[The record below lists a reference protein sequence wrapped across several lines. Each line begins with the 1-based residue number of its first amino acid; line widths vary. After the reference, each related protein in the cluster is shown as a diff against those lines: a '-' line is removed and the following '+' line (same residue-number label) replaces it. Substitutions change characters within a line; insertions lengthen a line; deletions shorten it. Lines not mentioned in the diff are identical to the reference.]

1 MRGYYSIQ
9 SVSRKFIGLC
19 LLLFI
24 SSCQS
29 EQVGKW
35 DLTEE
40 RRERLLV
47 YGDKWNEFNVAG
59 DFDSVVSITVPFFQQ
74 SLHERDTLM
83 AVWSGIFIAQ
93 AYMSM
98 QNLDSVR
105 LYLDR
110 LTPIIADCS
119 NSMIMIA
126 YYSTLGN
133 YELRSRLNYE
143 DAIKYYLSALT
154 WARRAGSVINT
165 VAISYDISYLFYILN
180 DQEGIEYAQD
190 AYALSQDLE
199 KQTPYY
205 SSALAMM
212 GMMSILEG
220 RLEHA
225 SCYLDSAY
233 AIVSAGG
240 YSSQKSDILM
250 LKGDIERLKE
260 EIEKAVEYYDRVI
273 CNGECVY
280 PSTLIRTYLLKGE
293 CLDGAGRHDGALD
306 CWTQGLSVSYETG
319 VLEFRLDLLKNLYSG
334 MYNAGNREEA
344 LRYYEL
350 HSMLEDSLSDVAD
363 RRGFYTLLREYS
375 ELQYENTLNLQT
387 IELQKSNQKIIVM
400 GFALIFLLV
409 SSVVFYYLHRR
420 QKLINMQLVDKYQK
434 YLEYFNSGPVLKE
447 AKADNKAD
455 RELYMRIEKL
465 MRDEKVFK
473 QKGITRES
481 LADMLGTNRT
491 YVSRA
496 INTFSGKTFAN
507 YINTYRINEAVRQI
521 AGSDSKVNAKALA
534 EDLGYASVNVFYA
547 AFQKETGCSLSR
559 YRKSVVSLAS
569 KSSSSSDIE

>member
-1 MRGYYSIQ
+1 MRGYYNIQ
-9 SVSRKFIGLC
+9 GVSRNFIGLC

-24 SSCQS
+24 SSCQNK
-29 EQVGKW
+29 QIGKW

-40 RRERLLV
+40 RQEMLQV
-47 YGDKWNEFNVAG
+47 YGDKWNEFNIAG
-59 DFDSVVSITVPFFQQ
+59 NFDSIVIITVPFFRQ
-74 SLHERDTLM
+74 SLHERDTLV

-105 LYLDR
+105 MYLDR
-110 LTPIIADCS
+110 LTPFIADCS

-133 YELRSRLNYE
+133 YELRSRLNYG
-143 DAIKYYLSALT
+143 DAIKYYLSALA
-154 WARRAGSVINT
+154 WAKKAGSVINT
-165 VAISYDISYLFYILN
+165 VAMSYDISYLFYILN
-180 DQEGIEYAQD
+180 DPGGIEYAED
-190 AYALSQDLE
+190 AYAVSQGLE

-205 SSALAMM
+205 STSLAMM

-220 RLEHA
+220 RLA
-225 SCYLDSAY
+225 AAACYLDSAY
-233 AIVSAGG
+233 AVVSAGE

-250 LKGDIERLKE
+250 LKGDIERLDG
-260 EIEKAVEYYDRVI
+260 EIRKALEYYSLLID
-273 CNGECVY
+273 NSECAY

-293 CLDGAGRHDGALD
+293 CLNRLGQQDSALD
-306 CWTQGLSVSYETG
+306 SWKQGLSVSYDSG
-319 VLEFRLDLLKNLYSG
+319 VLEFRLELLKNLYSG
-334 MYNAGNREEA
+334 LYDAGNREEA

-350 HSMLEDSLSDVAD
+350 HSMLEDSISDVAD
-363 RRGFYTLLREYS
+363 RRSFYTLLREYN

-409 SSVVFYYLHRR
+409 SSVVFYFQRRR
-420 QKLINMQLVDKYQK
+420 QKLINLQLVDKYQK
-434 YLEYFNSGPVLKE
+434 YLEYFNSGAILKE
-447 AKADNKAD
+447 TKAGNKAD
-455 RELYMRIEKL
+455 RELYLRIEKL

-559 YRKSVVSLAS
+559 YRKGVVSLAS

>member
-1 MRGYYSIQ
+1 MRGYYNIL
-9 SVSRKFIGLC
+9 SVSRIFIGLC

-29 EQVGKW
+29 KQVGKW

-40 RRERLLV
+40 RQEMLQV

-74 SLHERDTLM
+74 SLQERDTLM

-110 LTPIIADCS
+110 LTPFIADCS

-180 DQEGIEYAQD
+180 DPEGIEYAQD

-220 RLEHA
+220 RLEQA

-233 AIVSAGG
+233 AIVSAGE
-240 YSSQKSDILM
+240 YSSQNPETDGSVPAWDELRS
-250 LKGDIERLKE
+250 G
-260 EIEKAVEYYDRVI
+260 AVESVPADISARISGFPVQTTPGSGRGSPPEFCNLSPQVCCRVQHQI
-273 CNGECVY
+273 WC
-280 PSTLIRTYLLKGE
+280 
-293 CLDGAGRHDGALD
+293 
-306 CWTQGLSVSYETG
+306 
-319 VLEFRLDLLKNLYSG
+319 
-334 MYNAGNREEA
+334 
-344 LRYYEL
+344 
-350 HSMLEDSLSDVAD
+350 
-363 RRGFYTLLREYS
+363 RR
-375 ELQYENTLNLQT
+375 
-387 IELQKSNQKIIVM
+387 
-400 GFALIFLLV
+400 
-409 SSVVFYYLHRR
+409 
-420 QKLINMQLVDKYQK
+420 
-434 YLEYFNSGPVLKE
+434 
-447 AKADNKAD
+447 
-455 RELYMRIEKL
+455 
-465 MRDEKVFK
+465 
-473 QKGITRES
+473 
-481 LADMLGTNRT
+481 
-491 YVSRA
+491 
-496 INTFSGKTFAN
+496 
-507 YINTYRINEAVRQI
+507 
-521 AGSDSKVNAKALA
+521 
-534 EDLGYASVNVFYA
+534 
-547 AFQKETGCSLSR
+547 
-559 YRKSVVSLAS
+559 
-569 KSSSSSDIE
+569 